1 MTSQPTTVQNGFLQ
15 YETREAFRKSLDGLT
30 WAPPR
35 VLFWYPTQE
44 VQSGQKLK
52 WETKFHVA
60 TCDTQTRPWTWTGS
74 PTRRC
79 RTRLECAEMPNR
91 VKRAIETRMKCKSNE
106 EEAKRIATK
115 IEKINLTIKQYRKFI
130 QDSNHPK
137 PAQDSKTAEG
147 EEAVMSPSAARTLL
161 RTVTGFSF

>member
-1 MTSQPTTVQNGFLQ
+1 
-15 YETREAFRKSLDGLT
+15 
-30 WAPPR
+30 
-35 VLFWYPTQE
+35 
-44 VQSGQKLK
+44 
-52 WETKFHVA
+52 
-60 TCDTQTRPWTWTGS
+60 
-74 PTRRC
+74 
-79 RTRLECAEMPNR
+79 
-91 VKRAIETRMKCKSNE
+91 MKCKSNE

-130 QDSNHPK
+130 QDSKRTLKTTPHRPTTPK